1 MPTAFLIPT
10 TPESQTFKVVLAGV
24 TYSVS
29 LNWSEVASAWV
40 LDLADASGIPI
51 LSGLTVVAGTDLLS
65 PYLYMNFGGSLVAAT
80 SGDITQPP
88 TFDNLGS
95 TGNLYFITP

>member
-1 MPTAFLIPT
+1 MATSFLIPT

-24 TYSVS
+24 TYTVS
-29 LNWSEVASAWV
+29 LNWSEIALAWV
-40 LDLADASGIPI
+40 LDLADSSGSPI

-65 PYLYMNFGGSLVAAT
+65 PYQYMNLGGALVAAT
-80 SGDITQPP
+80 SGDIAQPP